1 MASAQSIA
9 RNCRKVRTPT
19 SLPHIAVGVG
29 IEASRFPPC
38 YHHPRKTLQKPSCQ
52 EETRTP
58 IAPSSIKPA
67 ITLPQLLHTIP
78 SLRPNAGSLILKMSF
93 LDNVHRPQ
101 LRLPHRRA
109 QQRHPQTTLLLP
121 QTFLLHPPPPVWPHA
136 LTKRRKRALR
146 SRARTRDR
154 QDS

>member
-58 IAPSSIKPA
+58 SVPSSIAPSSIKPA

-93 LDNVHRPQ
+93 VCR
-101 LRLPHRRA
+101 
-109 QQRHPQTTLLLP
+109 
-121 QTFLLHPPPPVWPHA
+121 
-136 LTKRRKRALR
+136 
-146 SRARTRDR
+146 
-154 QDS
+154 